1 MHIHV
6 TGFMWQNGLLCAHY
20 VDQKWAVWRLFWANF
35 AVVGAMKFPFALF
48 RPDMARK
55 CDMRCTRA
63 FVGAAPNFFAL
74 QALHSGRF
82 ALFCRKQ
89 GAFMWVYVAVSRSD
103 FYVFLRESPYRDR
116 PMSLTYLFCMNL
128 RHQVDSRVSVTAVWI

>member
-1 MHIHV
+1 MAYIDSVMGVVGSCFYVHIHV
-6 TGFMWQNGLLCAHY
+6 TSFMWQNGLLRAHY
-20 VDQKWAVWRLFWANF
+20 VHKKWAVWGLFWANF

-48 RPDMARK
+48 RPDMAQK
-55 CDMRCTRA
+55 CDMGCTRA
-63 FVGAAPNFFAL
+63 FVGAAPIFFAL

-103 FYVFLRESPYRDR
+103 FYVFLRGSPY
-116 PMSLTYLFCMNL
+116 PG
-128 RHQVDSRVSVTAVWI
+128 